1 MKQFTFEQKQKNVL
15 LGIIAL
21 GAISLIA
28 SYFIDPTL
36 QYSPTTHTRFWTNL
50 LQNSA
55 FFTLIS
61 FTAIFATAAT
71 LTMYAGWHTAFK
83 RIWEAMG
90 LFLPVGLGGLLIVG
104 IGSAMHLHHI
114 YHWADAAEVAKD
126 KILLGKSGF
135 LNFKFYFLSILGFGG
150 AWYFFMRKFRAM
162 SLAQDNDV
170 NDTNYSSYENV
181 KVWAAAFLPIAG
193 FTSAAAIWLW
203 LMSIDAHWYS
213 TMFAWYTTASAW
225 VSCVAITILF
235 LVYFKN
241 KGLFPWVTTE
251 HLHDLGKLLFAFS
264 IFWTYLWFSQ
274 YMLIWYANIGE
285 ETIYFRQRLGEFPV
299 LFYGNFVLNFV
310 LPFLILVRNDTK
322 RKFGTLTFASILILF
337 GHWWD
342 YFQMVK
348 IGPYKS
354 ILDHHAKEHGGGH
367 GATGAAH
374 GAAEHATTAAH
385 GAEHAVGAVAQVG
398 QTVAHGAEHATGT
411 VAQAVTHGAEH
422 AADAVGHAA
431 DTLAHA
437 GATAAHG
444 AEHAAGAVGHAADTL
459 AHAGATAAHSAEHV
473 AKAVI
478 ETPALDALAKSNAEN
493 FFHYNQDLTAGFGL
507 PGFLELFTFLG
518 FGALFVY
525 FVFNQLTKASLI
537 PESDPYL
544 EETLNHHT

>member
-1 MKQFTFEQKQKNVL
+1 MKQFIFEQKQKNVL
-15 LGIIAL
+15 LGFIAL
-21 GAISLIA
+21 GAVSLIA

-90 LFLPVGLGGLLIVG
+90 MFLPIGLGGLAIVG
-104 IGSAMHLHHI
+104 IGSMMHLHHI
-114 YHWADAAEVAKD
+114 YHWADAEVVAKD

-135 LNFKFYFLSILGFGG
+135 LNFGFYFLSIFGFGG
-150 AWYFFMRKFRAM
+150 AWYFFMRKFRAL
-162 SLAQDNDV
+162 SLAQDNETGTD
-170 NDTNYSSYENV
+170 YRWYENV

-225 VSCVAITILF
+225 VTCLSITILL

-241 KGLFPWVTTE
+241 NGLFPWVTSE

-264 IFWTYLWFSQ
+264 VFWTYLWFSQ

-285 ETIYFRQRLGEFPV
+285 ETIYFRQRMGEFPV
-299 LFYGNFVLNFV
+299 LFYGNLVLNFV
-310 LPFLILVRNDTK
+310 LPFLILIRNDTK

-342 YFQMVK
+342 FFQIVK

-354 ILDHHAKEHGGGH
+354 ILDHHAKEHGDGH
-367 GATGAAH
+367 GATGAAP
-374 GAAEHATTAAH
+374 GAAEHAATTAAH
-385 GAEHAVGAVAQVG
+385 GADHAVGAVVQAGEAAAHGAANAVGTVAHSAGEAAANAVAQVG
-398 QTVAHGAEHATGT
+398 EAA
-411 VAQAVTHGAEH
+411 THGAEH
-422 AADAVGHAA
+422 AAGSV
-431 DTLAHA
+431 
-437 GATAAHG
+437 
-444 AEHAAGAVGHAADTL
+444 EHAVTTTANVVGEVANGAGN
-459 AHAGATAAHSAEHV
+459 V

-478 ETPALDALAKSNAEN
+478 ETPAMDALAKINAEN
-493 FFHYNQDLTAGFGL
+493 YFHYSSDLTAGFGL

-537 PESDPYL
+537 PENDPYL

>member
-1 MKQFTFEQKQKNVL
+1 MKQFIFEQKQKNVL
-15 LGIIAL
+15 LGLIAL

-90 LFLPVGLGGLLIVG
+90 MFLPVGLGGLLLVG
-104 IGSAMHLHHI
+104 IGSYLHMHHI
-114 YHWADAAEVAKD
+114 YHWADVETAIKEKD
-126 KILLGKSGF
+126 KVLLGKLGF
-135 LNFKFYFLSILGFGG
+135 LNFGFYFTSIIGFGG

-162 SLAQDNDV
+162 SIAQDNAPADA
-170 NDTNYSSYENV
+170 NFPWYENV

-241 KGLFPWVTTE
+241 KGLFPWVTSE

-264 IFWTYLWFSQ
+264 VFWTYLWFSQ

-299 LFYGNFVLNFV
+299 LFYGNLVLNFV
-310 LPFLILVRNDTK
+310 LPFLILIRNDTK

-367 GATGAAH
+367 SATGAAH
-374 GAAEHATTAAH
+374 GAAEHAATTVAHGAEHVAGAVAQAGQAAAH
-385 GAEHAVGAVAQVG
+385 GTEHAVGAVAHAAG
-398 QTVAHGAEHATGT
+398 EVAGHGAEHA
-411 VAQAVTHGAEH
+411 VAQVGEAV
-422 AADAVGHAA
+422 
-431 DTLAHA
+431 
-437 GATAAHG
+437 AHG
-444 AEHAAGAVGHAADTL
+444 AEHAAGATEHAVTTVTQAAGEV
-459 AHAGATAAHSAEHV
+459 AHGAEHIT
-473 AKAVI
+473 KAVI
-478 ETPALDALAKSNAEN
+478 ETPALDALAKINAEN
-493 FFHYNQDLTAGFGL
+493 YFHYNQDLTAGFGL

-537 PESDPYL
+537 PENDPYL